1 MRTLSLIPTNCK
13 TANPL
18 QLNLLIT
25 DRQNQQIAR
34 MEFEHSAHSYL
45 RASQRGIDGDKL
57 SVALLY
63 GEVFDK
69 QGLIY
74 YVLGEHNIPDI
85 LSKEKNRLANTI
97 VIVAG
102 DTNKIITCYRA
113 RNPFKH
119 IKNKSKILF
128 KNNPN
133 TAKK

>member
-1 MRTLSLIPTNCK
+1 MRTLNLVPTNCK
-13 TANPL
+13 TVNPL

-25 DRQNQQIAR
+25 DKQNQQSAR
-34 MEFEHSAHSYL
+34 IEFEHSAHSYI

-63 GEVFDK
+63 GEVFNK

-85 LSKEKNRLANTI
+85 LAREKNRLANTI
-97 VIVAG
+97 VVVAG
-102 DTNKIITCYRA
+102 DTNKIITCYRS
-113 RNPFKH
+113 RHPFKH

-128 KNNPN
+128 TNYNS
-133 TAKK
+133 AA